1 MLGSGAVPAPSGF
14 HYLHRKRIPK
24 LYADSHREPL
34 NSTLTMAVNSALIEV
49 NCMSFYAY
57 GLLRLSPED
66 TLPPIKGID
75 ESPVFAFRSD
85 KYSMLVSRL
94 DRDYRFTPKSIAEHW
109 QVIARAFEGR
119 TVLPM
124 RVGTFFRTEMQI
136 VELIRQ
142 NRQELVE
149 SFCKLRGKA
158 EMRMKVLIGAA
169 AAAPAKPAARK
180 SSRRAVR
187 ANGLAALLPTPA
199 APDADPRSLQMAT
212 QAAAHLKTALNP
224 LDGQILSHRMEGP
237 QCQVDV
243 VHLID
248 VANAAA
254 YQRFSQALLQAG
266 QKVELRVSGP
276 WPPCHFMPLTI
287 KPPKASL
294 SMSRPSLRTIP
305 RSMVRAVAAR

>member
-1 MLGSGAVPAPSGF
+1 
-14 HYLHRKRIPK
+14 
-24 LYADSHREPL
+24 
-34 NSTLTMAVNSALIEV
+34 
-49 NCMSFYAY
+49 MSFYAY
-57 GLLRLSPED
+57 GLLRLSPEE

-75 ESPVFAFRSD
+75 DAPVFAFRCE

-94 DRDYRFTPKSIAEHW
+94 DRDYRFTPKTIAEHW

-124 RVGTFFRTEMQI
+124 KVGTFFRTEMQI
-136 VELIRQ
+136 MELIRQ

-158 EMRMKVLIGAA
+158 EMRMKVLIGAPPA
-169 AAAPAKPAARK
+169 TPAKPVRK
-180 SSRRAVR
+180 PARRAVR
-187 ANGLAALLPTPA
+187 VSGLSTLLP
-199 APDADPRSLQMAT
+199 APVHTDDDPRSLQMAT
-212 QAAAHLKTALNP
+212 QTSTHLQSALSP
-224 LDGQILSHRMEGP
+224 LDTQILSHRMEGT
-237 QCQVDV
+237 QCQVEL

-248 VANAAA
+248 VANAQA

-266 QKVELRVSGP
+266 NKIELRLSGP
-276 WPPCHFMPLTI
+276 WPPCHFMPSTI

-305 RSMVRAVAAR
+305 RSMARALAAR

>member
-1 MLGSGAVPAPSGF
+1 
-14 HYLHRKRIPK
+14 
-24 LYADSHREPL
+24 
-34 NSTLTMAVNSALIEV
+34 
-49 NCMSFYAY
+49 
-57 GLLRLSPED
+57 
-66 TLPPIKGID
+66 
-75 ESPVFAFRSD
+75 
-85 KYSMLVSRL
+85 MLVSRL
-94 DRDYRFTPKSIAEHW
+94 DRDYRFTPQSIAEHW

-124 RVGTFFRTEMQI
+124 RVGTFFRSEMQI

-158 EMRMKVLIGAA
+158 EMRIKVLIGASA
-169 AAAPAKPAARK
+169 ATTNKPAARK
-180 SSRRAVR
+180 PSRRAVR

-199 APDADPRSLQMAT
+199 QADADPRSLQMAN

-224 LDGQILSHRMEGP
+224 LDSQILSHRMEGP
-237 QCQVDV
+237 QCQVDL

-266 QKVELRVSGP
+266 QKVELRLSGP
-276 WPPCHFMPLTI
+276 WPPCHFMPSTI

-294 SMSRPSLRTIP
+294 SMSRPSLRTVP
-305 RSMVRAVAAR
+305 RSMARAVLAR